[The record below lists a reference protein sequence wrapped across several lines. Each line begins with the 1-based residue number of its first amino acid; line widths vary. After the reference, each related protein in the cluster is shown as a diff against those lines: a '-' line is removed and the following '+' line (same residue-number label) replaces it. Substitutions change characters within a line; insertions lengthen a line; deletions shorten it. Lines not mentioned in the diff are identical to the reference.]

1 MNKSISTLIIT
12 TLIGTTFT
20 ASTIAAPNPRA
31 GYKVVNTKEFIN
43 NQQLKISTPN
53 QIAVKL
59 FGYPGEEEGRKA
71 ESVSVDYSNR
81 DNRAV
86 ILNTKEGLADDS
98 VAAMRYRVEMQRI
111 QGKWQII
118 WVGSQSKCQQGRGHQ
133 TWQGNKLCS

>member
-1 MNKSISTLIIT
+1 MNKSISKLILT
-12 TLIGTTFT
+12 TVIGTTFT

-59 FGYPGEEEGRKA
+59 FGYTGEEEGRKA

-81 DNRAV
+81 DRAV
-86 ILNTKEGLADDS
+86 ILNTQEGLADDS

-118 WVGSQSKCQQGRGHQ
+118 WVGSQS
-133 TWQGNKLCS
+133 